1 MTPEIDLMPEECRVR
16 LGRRSWVRRWVA
28 GYAAAAVVLALLVI
42 GTEIREQAKRSSAAA
57 LQKQVDYSVE
67 QRQKAELLTAKIE
80 ALDAALEQHDA
91 LALPVPVVVALR
103 TLGACTPE
111 TVTLTSLSMIPRI
124 VRERASIPGK
134 KSSEDRWLLFELR
147 GVAPSDT
154 DLAQFLAALETSPLF
169 STASVDF
176 TTRTTVRGAVAR
188 EFGMTCQIALERD
201 FVFENGVAP

>member
-1 MTPEIDLMPEECRVR
+1 VTPEIDLMPEECRIR
-16 LGRRSWVRRWVA
+16 LGHRSWVRRWAA
-28 GYAAAAVVLALLVI
+28 GYAAAVVVLGLLVI

-57 LQKQVDYSVE
+57 LQKQVDFSVE
-67 QRQKAELLTAKIE
+67 QRHKAELLTAKIA

-103 TLGACTPE
+103 ALGACTPE

-124 VRERASIPGK
+124 VRERSAIPGQ

-154 DLAQFLAALETSPLF
+154 DLAQLLAALESSPLF

-176 TTRTTVRGAVAR
+176 TTQTTVRGAVAR
-188 EFGMTCQIALERD
+188 EFGVTCQIELERE
-201 FVFENGVAP
+201 FVFEKGGTP